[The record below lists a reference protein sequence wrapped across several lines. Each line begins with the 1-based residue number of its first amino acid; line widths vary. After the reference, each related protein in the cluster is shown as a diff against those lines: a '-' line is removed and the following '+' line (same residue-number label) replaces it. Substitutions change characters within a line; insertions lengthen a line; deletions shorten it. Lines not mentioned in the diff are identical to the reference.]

1 MFDFSV
7 SAGAI
12 AGISILLVIVCGGGV
27 GALVYYRKRKFE
39 TELMAASWK
48 IPYQDLTFTKDA
60 RVILHLI
67 SQINVCSVL
76 PFSVLSS

>member
-1 MFDFSV
+1 MALFKISV
-7 SAGAI
+7 NAGAI

-27 GALVYYRKRKFE
+27 GALIYYRKRKFE

-60 RVILHLI
+60 RVINLI
-67 SQINVCSVL
+67 Y
-76 PFSVLSS
+76 FFFFFWGGG